1 MNKATTVHS
10 CQSSMYCL
18 KFTTQKHDLCSSRGD
33 ISAEGWLVL
42 TEASL
47 CLYDREPKRI
57 TRKPISSFH
66 FDNPG
71 RTFTVLPSVEE
82 RLSPLA
88 SSSGQLPLTFGIEQ
102 RSIRRTERATFI
114 AKDIQSRTEWME
126 AIEGVLSNYSRTV
139 QVPETVAK
147 PQARELKSVSVV
159 PIKTTPRS
167 TVSPKKENLEEVTLD
182 FSITSSMLESPT
194 SVSDV

>member
-1 MNKATTVHS
+1 
-10 CQSSMYCL
+10 
-18 KFTTQKHDLCSSRGD
+18 
-33 ISAEGWLVL
+33 VL

-57 TRKPISSFH
+57 TRKPVSSFH

-71 RTFTVLPSVEE
+71 LTFAVLPSVEE
-82 RLSPLA
+82 RLSPPSA

-114 AKDIQSRTEWME
+114 AKDVQSRTEWME

-147 PQARELKSVSVV
+147 PQTRELKSVSVI
-159 PIKTTPRS
+159 PIKTTQI
-167 TVSPKKENLEEVTLD
+167 VSPKKENLEEETLD